1 MEYKVPNHQRGKGKE
16 QQLCLVGP
24 FAITRDQIQAHLVII
39 NFIINQISTYQQIH
53 ISVILPRN
61 IQTNNETKYHYFD
74 EISYFVQNI
83 WISFQSDPILAHC
96 NYE

>member
-39 NFIINQISTYQQIH
+39 NFIS
-53 ISVILPRN
+53 
-61 IQTNNETKYHYFD
+61 TKYQLTNKF
-74 EISYFVQNI
+74 IF
-83 WISFQSDPILAHC
+83 L
-96 NYE
+96 